1 MLEDLQPPVRKT
13 TCKVATVAAGLSE
26 NDARILFDAVADTEN
41 WKGHDLVSLQD
52 LEEYVNEQSN

>member
-26 NDARILFDAVADTEN
+26 NDARILFDAVADTE
-41 WKGHDLVSLQD
+41 D
-52 LEEYVNEQSN
+52 